1 MAGSQFQTYAYKHL
15 TVALCL
21 VFIFGLVIIFSGAL
35 DTDDTG
41 DLTIQSGALGN
52 SAYIPVLWYYC
63 GYKHVICQILFWINN
78 FSCTLQ

>member
-41 DLTIQSGALGN
+41 DLTILRI
-52 SAYIPVLWYYC
+52 YRYY
-63 GYKHVICQILFWINN
+63 GTTVVTN
-78 FSCTLQ
+78 TLYARYYFG